1 MSHWGPAW
9 CLSTHGDQFIPLCER
24 PGSAPVDIRCCS
36 GEKQGPVRRCGWG
49 RWQGPHSWVYGALSP
64 SHTISL
70 IPHSH
75 PVRGY
80 YPCPHFQV
88 KAAAPGHMFHIC
100 TPISQLLDLGL
111 FSCQQKVKS
120 KCQEHGQ
127 RLGVWE
133 SWEQLREVSVTLVST
148 PGTFSAQHRAWHRK
162 LPLRHP
168 AGEGMTQL
176 QEQGGRLPQCPLS
189 LDPPVFQASF
199 SHWLPY
205 TVPSAFRAF
214 SQSPRMPQAPA
225 HSRPLHLPLSLTASI
240 TFLVPWLFLTFSG
253 RSSLYCCVSFRTF
266 EPSAT
271 WHLPQPRSIMTWA
284 VICSMHLSPTGC
296 KLHDGSC
303 HSLVTCLSSIVTR
316 NKEWVTE

>member
-176 QEQGGRLPQCPLS
+176 QEQGGRLSQCPLS

-205 TVPSAFRAF
+205 TVPSAFQHSGTSLNLPECLRLPPTQGLYTCPYH
-214 SQSPRMPQAPA
+214 SPPQSPSWSLGSSSPSRAGQVCIAVSLSG
-225 HSRPLHLPLSLTASI
+225 HSSPLPRGTCPSLDQ
-240 TFLVPWLFLTFSG
+240 L
-253 RSSLYCCVSFRTF
+253 
-266 EPSAT
+266 
-271 WHLPQPRSIMTWA
+271 
-284 VICSMHLSPTGC
+284 
-296 KLHDGSC
+296 
-303 HSLVTCLSSIVTR
+303 
-316 NKEWVTE
+316 